1 MIFGYIRV
9 STLDQTVE
17 GQKNL
22 ISRYCTEKK
31 ILIDEWIEIEISTRK
46 SFRERRIQELYDKV
60 TQNDTIIVSELS
72 RLGRSVKEIL
82 AIIETCVEEK
92 RCRIIIVKQNIDI
105 NPKNRSDMTNKVL
118 ITIFSMVAELERDFV
133 SERTK
138 EGLLARKAK
147 GIKLGKPKGVIQQS
161 KYDTDK
167 DRIFHLYELGVPINS
182 IINTHLNY
190 GQYQSLKRYIEKR
203 YKKQEAHV

>member
-46 SFRERRIQELYDKV
+46 SLRERRIQELYDKV
-60 TQNDTIIVSELS
+60 TENDTIIVSELS

-82 AIIETCVEEK
+82 AIIEACVEEK
-92 RCRIIIVKQNIDI
+92 RCRVIIVKQNIDI

-182 IINTHLNY
+182 IISTHLNY
-190 GQYQSLKRYIEKR
+190 GQYQSLKRYIKKR
-203 YKKQEAHV
+203 HKKQETHV